1 MSILFEGVNQRG
13 FGTWPLK
20 GADAQQAVEQAIA
33 AGYRA
38 IDTAQMYENEEP
50 VAAGIAASGLPR
62 SEFCV
67 TTKVHPDNF
76 GAAEFLPS
84 VEASIKKLGE
94 VPDLLLLHWPA
105 MGGDVVPGLKMLQS
119 AFDKGMAKNI
129 GVSNYTIAQMETAN
143 SVVDAPIA
151 INQVEF
157 HPLID
162 QSKLRVAG
170 ERLNIPLAAYCSVA
184 KGRVLDTPE
193 LIEIGAAHEK
203 TAAQVSLRWIMQ
215 LGVSPIAMST
225 NADRVAA
232 NFDIVDF
239 DLNDEEMNKIN
250 ELSKRVHQRIVR
262 EVPWA
267 PEWDA

>member
-38 IDTAQMYENEEP
+38 IDTAQMYENEET
-50 VAAGIAASGLPR
+50 VAAGIAASGVPR

-67 TTKVHPDNF
+67 TTKVRPDNF
-76 GAAEFLPS
+76 GAADFLPS
-84 VEASIKKLGE
+84 VEVSIKKLGE
-94 VPDLLLLHWPA
+94 IPDLLLLHWPTV
-105 MGGDVVPGLKMLQS
+105 GGDVVPSLKLLQA

-129 GVSNYTIAQMETAN
+129 GISNYTIAQMETAV
-143 SVVDAPIA
+143 SVVEAPIS

-162 QSKLRVAG
+162 QSKLHAAG
-170 ERLNIPLAAYCSVA
+170 DRLNIPLAAYCSVA

-193 LIEIGAAHEK
+193 LIEIGTAHGK
-203 TAAQVSLRWIMQ
+203 SAAQVSLRWIMQ
-215 LGVSPIAMST
+215 SGVSPIAMST
-225 NADRVAA
+225 NADRVAQ

-239 DLNDEEMNKIN
+239 ELNDEEMNKIN

-262 EVPWA
+262 DTPWS
-267 PEWDA
+267 PEWDS